1 MLLGSFIPSYGS
13 LFQII
18 QWNLQTQEVVSYT
31 SSEMIPIKYELI
43 KSTWYRMISLFT
55 THDNN
60 RLITYNF
67 ATCANVSAKSI
78 SSCWLFPCTT
88 SLALIF
94 TISFCL
100 LRLFLKTHFI
110 QWHYYLLILELFL
123 KHHFTLI
130 IVPYKIP
137 LVFLWLPIITSSIYY
152 FYRGFC
158 VSYLVCLML
167 V

>member
-60 RLITYNF
+60 RLIAYNF

-100 LRLFLKTHFI
+100 LSLFLKTHFMTMT
-110 QWHYYLLILELFL
+110 LLPFDLGTISQTSFHFDNCALQNSTSLFM
-123 KHHFTLI
+123 
-130 IVPYKIP
+130 
-137 LVFLWLPIITSSIYY
+137 TSDHNK
-152 FYRGFC
+152 
-158 VSYLVCLML
+158 
-167 V
+167 